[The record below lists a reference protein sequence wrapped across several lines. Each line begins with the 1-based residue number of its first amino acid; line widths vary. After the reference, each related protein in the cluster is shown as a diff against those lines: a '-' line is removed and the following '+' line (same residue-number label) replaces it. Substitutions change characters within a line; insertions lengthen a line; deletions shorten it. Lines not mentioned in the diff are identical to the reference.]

1 MIYRHELHVP
11 HWAIDAN
18 GHANNVE
25 YVRWMQDAAIA
36 HADSS
41 GGTAA
46 ARAIWG
52 TWFARNHFIE
62 YLYPAK
68 EGAKLVILTWIENT
82 SRSTSFRRYR
92 IFDQET
98 SRLLARGETT
108 WVFVNAQTGKPK
120 SIPESV
126 RTCFS
131 PTGEGIEP
139 TLNNKKTPPLLRK
152 QQG

>member
-1 MIYRHELHVP
+1 MIYRYELQVP

-25 YVRWMQDAAIA
+25 YLRWMQDAAIA
-36 HADSS
+36 HANSS

-46 ARAIWG
+46 ARALGG

-62 YLYPAK
+62 YLHPAN
-68 EGAKLVILTWIENT
+68 EGEELVVLTWIETT

-92 IFDQET
+92 IFSRET
-98 SRLLARGETT
+98 GRLLARGDTT
-108 WVFVNAQTGKPK
+108 WVFVNAQTGKPR
-120 SIPESV
+120 SIPDSV
-126 RTCFS
+126 RSCYS

-139 TLNNKKTPPLLRK
+139 TPDGENVLPHAA
-152 QQG
+152 GGAG